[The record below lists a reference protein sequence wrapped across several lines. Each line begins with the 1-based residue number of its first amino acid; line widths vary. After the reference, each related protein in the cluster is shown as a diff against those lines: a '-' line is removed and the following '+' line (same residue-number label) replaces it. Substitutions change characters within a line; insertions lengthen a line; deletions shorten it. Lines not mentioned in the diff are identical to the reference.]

1 MSKRTVACSVGAVL
15 VWSVLL
21 SAPTMGL
28 ADDSIA
34 EESLAQRIPVTGIG
48 LEEARA
54 FFATLQAAVRAGNRA
69 AVSALVEFPIEVSV
83 AGNRRTISSRRAFEK
98 RYDSIICKQV
108 ADVILSQDFES
119 LFANWRGLMIGRGE
133 VWFGGICED
142 TKCAARRVR
151 ITAINGSFDGKCAS

>member
-21 SAPTMGL
+21 SVPTMAL
-28 ADDSIA
+28 CDDSVA

-54 FFATLQAAVRAGNRA
+54 FFAALQAAVRAGNRA
-69 AVSALVEFPIEVSV
+69 AVSALVEFPIEASV
-83 AGNRRTISSRRAFEK
+83 AGNRQTIRSRPAFER

-108 ADVILSQDFES
+108 ADVILAQVFES

-142 TKCAARRVR
+142 VKCTTHRVR
-151 ITAINGSFDGKCAS
+151 ITAINGPFDGKCAS